1 MATTHHHSCTLCEAT
16 CGITV
21 TVEDDRV
28 VDIRGDEADPLS
40 RGYLCPKAT
49 ALADL
54 HHDPDRL
61 RTPLVRVG
69 DEWLELSWP
78 AAFELVAAGLTE
90 VREKYGKDAL
100 AVYQGNPTAH
110 NLGLLTYGQLFFRLL
125 GTRNL
130 YSATSVDQLP
140 HMLAALQMFGHQAL
154 MPVPDIDRTDLFV
167 CLGGN
172 PAVSNGSIMTAPNI
186 KARLKNVRKVVVIDP
201 RRTES
206 ARLAD
211 EHLFIRPGT
220 DALLLLS
227 LIEVVFAD
235 DRVCTARLTPHL
247 TGLDTLREVATGFP
261 PERTAPVTGIAP
273 DRVRALARELAG
285 TPRAVVYGRVGV
297 CTQEFGG
304 LAAWLTVALNVL
316 TGHLDEPGGAM
327 FTTPAVDALP
337 MLSLAGQQGGFG
349 RYRTRVRGLPE
360 FGGEFPCAALAEEID
375 TPGDGRIRGLITSAG
390 NPVLSTPNGPR
401 LERALDTLDFM
412 VAIDPY
418 LNETTRHADVIL
430 PPTVHLERSHYALAL
445 ANYAVRNTAKYS
457 PAVFPRAADQRH
469 DWEIV
474 LELASR
480 VLGGGLPARLL
491 GGLGPESLLEL
502 AARRTVRRPQ
512 TPQRTQPGQAETAA
526 ARRRPGA
533 PATAAARQT
542 RYPRQE
548 DPPRATRVPRRPAAP
563 AHPPRPRAERS
574 GADRT
579 QAGAQ

>member
-1 MATTHHHSCTLCEAT
+1 
-16 CGITV
+16 
-21 TVEDDRV
+21 
-28 VDIRGDEADPLS
+28 
-40 RGYLCPKAT
+40 
-49 ALADL
+49 
-54 HHDPDRL
+54 
-61 RTPLVRVG
+61 
-69 DEWLELSWP
+69 
-78 AAFELVAAGLTE
+78 
-90 VREKYGKDAL
+90 
-100 AVYQGNPTAH
+100 
-110 NLGLLTYGQLFFRLL
+110 
-125 GTRNL
+125 
-130 YSATSVDQLP
+130 
-140 HMLAALQMFGHQAL
+140 
-154 MPVPDIDRTDLFV
+154 
-167 CLGGN
+167 
-172 PAVSNGSIMTAPNI
+172 MTAPNI